1 MSKSPTNSRSAS
13 RPPVDAIQYEK
24 LALSAFELVDR
35 QIANLGKL
43 VTLATS
49 IYRSPAIT
57 RDEIARQRTLLGV
70 LIDTTENYQQEV
82 ETDREL
88 YQIIALDAQGIPER
102 RITARHAARLLAKAA
117 QKAAKNGAS
126 TCATKPM
133 PIRRVRFKGNLRHVV
148 ITH

>member
-13 RPPVDAIQYEK
+13 RPPVDAMQYEK

-102 RITARHAARLLAKAA
+102 SITARHAAKLLAKAA
-117 QKAAKNGAS
+117 QKAAKNGAGA
-126 TCATKPM
+126 CATKPM
-133 PIRRVRFKGNLRHVV
+133 PIRRVRFKGNFRHLV